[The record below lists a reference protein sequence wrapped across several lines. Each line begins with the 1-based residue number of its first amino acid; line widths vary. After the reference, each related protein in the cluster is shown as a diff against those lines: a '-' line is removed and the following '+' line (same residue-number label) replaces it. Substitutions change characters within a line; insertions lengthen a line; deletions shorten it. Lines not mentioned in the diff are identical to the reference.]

1 MGGTFAHP
9 DNRVKLSK
17 NRKDK
22 WGLPLMDF
30 DCIWRENELSMR
42 ADMMN
47 SAGEA
52 GEIGIEKY

>member
-1 MGGTFAHP
+1 
-9 DNRVKLSK
+9 
-17 NRKDK
+17 
-22 WGLPLMDF
+22 MDF